1 MTFAIAKA
9 VQAELERARDDAS
22 RALNALAGVGTGA
35 MGLTPDSVKA
45 SPDYRAARRAY
56 DQRHADLAAFNARF
70 VKQYATELAADRAAR
85 RQASLKEIS
94 HDKA

>member
-9 VQAELERARDDAS
+9 VQAELERARNDAS
-22 RALNALAGVGTGA
+22 RALNAIAGVGTGA

-45 SPDYRAARRAY
+45 SPEYRAAKRAY

-70 VKQYATELAADRAAR
+70 VKQYATELAADRAR
-85 RQASLKEIS
+85 QRQALIEQR
-94 HDKA
+94 KAQ

>member
-1 MTFAIAKA
+1 MSYAIAKA
-9 VQAELERARDDAS
+9 VQAELERARNDAS
-22 RALNALAGVGTGA
+22 RALSAITGVGSGA

-70 VKQYATELAADRAAR
+70 VKQYATELAADRARLRSA
-85 RQASLKEIS
+85 QV
-94 HDKA
+94 

>member
-1 MTFAIAKA
+1 MSFAAAKD

-22 RALNALAGVGTGA
+22 RALNAIAGVGTGA
-35 MGLTPDSVKA
+35 MGLTPDGIKA

-70 VKQYATELAADRAAR
+70 VKQYATELAAERAAR
-85 RQASLKEIS
+85 RQAASKGNH
-94 HDKA
+94 HDHA